1 MSAVAPGATNDLAVL
16 TVANMTASA
25 AAGVT
30 IKYATGGNGTVA
42 DPTGNLMAT
51 NATGVLITAWA

>member
-1 MSAVAPGATNDLAVL
+1 
-16 TVANMTASA
+16 MTASA